1 MPLVISCLVDYLQK
15 CKKKSSYKNIRLKL
29 VEYGCNL
36 PVFIGKFVFMIDI
49 SAEIKFKTARSGG
62 KGGQNVN
69 KVETMVEGYWHVETS
84 AFFTDEQKNLLQ
96 QKLINKINSEGFLL
110 VKSQTHRSQLGN
122 KQEVVEKM
130 NLLVHKALIV
140 AKKRKP
146 TKIPKGVKE
155 KRLEGKKIKGDIKDF
170 RKKVS
175 RDNW

>member
-15 CKKKSSYKNIRLKL
+15 CKKKSSYKNNRLKL
-29 VEYGCNL
+29 GEYGCNL
-36 PVFIGKFVFMIDI
+36 PVFIGKFVIMTDI

-69 KVETMVEGYWHVETS
+69 KVETMVEGYWYVDSS
-84 AFFTDEQKNLLQ
+84 AFFTEEQKKLLQ
-96 QKLINKINSEGFLL
+96 EKLINKINAEGFLL

-130 NLLVHKALIV
+130 NVLVNKALVV
-140 AKKRKP
+140 AKKRKA

-155 KRLEGKKIKGDIKDF
+155 KRLEGKKIKGDIKNN
-170 RKKVS
+170 RKKITF
-175 RDNW
+175 